1 MKAAILVFT
10 EAGKFDEVVDE
21 LKKITGV
28 KHAFAVAGRA
38 DVAALVEVPDL
49 KGLSNLALKVFK
61 TPGVTAS
68 ETLVEVQ
75 TG

>member
-10 EAGKFDEVVDE
+10 EAGKFDEVVGE
-21 LKKITGV
+21 LKKIAGV
-28 KHAFAVAGRA
+28 KYAFAVAGRA
-38 DVAALVEVPDL
+38 DVAMLVEVPDL

-68 ETLVEVQ
+68 ETLVEAQ
-75 TG
+75 IG

>member
-10 EAGKFDEVVDE
+10 EAGKFDEVVAG
-21 LKKITGV
+21 LKKIAGV
-28 KHAFAVAGRA
+28 KHAFTVAGRA

-49 KGLSNLALKVFK
+49 KGLSNLTLKVFK

-68 ETLVEVQ
+68 ETLVEMPGV
-75 TG
+75 

>member
-10 EAGKFDEVVDE
+10 EAGKFDEVVTA
-21 LKKITGV
+21 LKKISGV

-49 KGLSNLALKVFK
+49 KELSNLALKVFR

-68 ETLVEVQ
+68 ETLVEMPGV
-75 TG
+75 

>member
-10 EAGKFDEVVDE
+10 EAGKFDEVVGE
-21 LKKITGV
+21 LKKIGGV
-28 KHAFAVAGRA
+28 KHAFAVTGRA

>member
-10 EAGKFDEVVDE
+10 EAGKFDEVVGE
-21 LKKITGV
+21 LKKIAGV

-38 DVAALVEVPDL
+38 DVAMLVEVPDL
-49 KGLSNLALKVFK
+49 KGLSNLTLKVFK

-75 TG
+75 RG